1 MFERRYLKKKLLLQ
15 LLLLLLGMVVISC
28 TTYQDEAEIE
38 ASQATETT
46 VIVETKF
53 SPTPA
58 RAADIL
64 PTEETQVAKST
75 TIPTPAATRIITT
88 PVLLNL
94 EIPLETDNLP
104 AYGWFSDDSQ
114 KLFFSYPE
122 DNVFFSYDITA
133 QQLVS
138 ATLSQKSDD
147 QVIEQIIEDL
157 PVGAHVVE
165 ISPKFQNILYTIPIS
180 QPITLERGAFT
191 VPLSDELWF
200 LKEDDSFRLGEVD
213 ECFLI
218 NLQQGALWSPSE
230 TLAAVNA
237 FAPKAGAWNN
247 WLINLETFSVTP
259 IDETWKMGQSGF
271 YIAAI
276 LPNKQLLLT
285 SLIQDEPSAI
295 LDWQTQELTVFLQQ
309 GDEVVQ
315 YLEKTAFLDFLFW
328 RSRNETE
335 ILLSPVNE
343 KEWQLIGM
351 TEGLVRAKYVSP
363 DQKQVLLFS
372 GNPDYYGLSENQET
386 SGVWLLTLP

>member
-1 MFERRYLKKKLLLQ
+1 MA
-15 LLLLLLGMVVISC
+15 C
-28 TTYQDEAEIE
+28 
-38 ASQATETT
+38 
-46 VIVETKF
+46 
-53 SPTPA
+53 
-58 RAADIL
+58 
-64 PTEETQVAKST
+64 
-75 TIPTPAATRIITT
+75 
-88 PVLLNL
+88 
-94 EIPLETDNLP
+94 
-104 AYGWFSDDSQ
+104 
-114 KLFFSYPE
+114 
-122 DNVFFSYDITA
+122 
-133 QQLVS
+133 
-138 ATLSQKSDD
+138 
-147 QVIEQIIEDL
+147 
-157 PVGAHVVE
+157 
-165 ISPKFQNILYTIPIS
+165 
-180 QPITLERGAFT
+180 
-191 VPLSDELWF
+191 
-200 LKEDDSFRLGEVD
+200 
-213 ECFLI
+213 
-218 NLQQGALWSPSE
+218 
-230 TLAAVNA
+230 
-237 FAPKAGAWNN
+237 AWNN

>member
-1 MFERRYLKKKLLLQ
+1 MII
-15 LLLLLLGMVVISC
+15 ISC
-28 TTYQDEAEIE
+28 ATQLDQVEIE
-38 ASQATETT
+38 ASQATETA
-46 VIVETKF
+46 VIVETPF
-53 SPTPA
+53 TPNPT

-64 PTEETQVAKST
+64 PTEETLVAKST
-75 TIPTPAATRIITT
+75 IIPTPGATRIITT

-94 EIPLETDNLP
+94 EIPLETNNLP

-147 QVIEQIIEDL
+147 QVIEQLTEDL

-200 LKEDDSFRLGEVD
+200 FKEDESFRLGTVD

-218 NLQQGALWSPSE
+218 NIQRGALWSPSE

-237 FAPKAGAWNN
+237 FAPMACAWSN

-259 IDETWKMGQSGF
+259 IDETWEMGQSGF

-276 LPNKQLLLT
+276 LPNKQLLLI

-295 LDWQTQELTVFLQQ
+295 LDWQTQELTVFPHQ

-315 YLEKTAFLDFLFW
+315 YFEETAFLDFLFW

-335 ILLSPVNE
+335 ILLSSVNE
-343 KEWQLIGM
+343 KDWQLIDM

-372 GNPDYYGLSENQET
+372 GNPDYYGLSENQKT